1 MMRRWCYRG
10 YARVVM
16 MAEPKV
22 ICRYATLASS
32 VVLAD
37 VATFLEAVPATD
49 TVRIVTELPEVL
61 DALRAWCADADADA
75 AIVREDES
83 CVLTIGGCITEYA
96 VDLQRHRP

>member
-1 MMRRWCYRG
+1 
-10 YARVVM
+10 M

-61 DALRAWCADADADA
+61 DALRAWCADADA

-96 VDLQRHRP
+96 VDLQRHPPLRPATA